1 MYAIKNLS
9 ALNDKPVAL
18 KEQVFT
24 RLFRIAEIAKLTVEE
39 VKALDEKVIA
49 QHGKCY
55 NSLERQKFLAFDYE
69 NDRSAHIKEFQE
81 ILDNMKM
88 AENQND
94 SYTMYRYKGISI
106 IKKNTLLDT
115 WEAIEKV
122 LMDCG
127 LVK

>member
-1 MYAIKNLS
+1 
-9 ALNDKPVAL
+9 
-18 KEQVFT
+18 
-24 RLFRIAEIAKLTVEE
+24 
-39 VKALDEKVIA
+39 
-49 QHGKCY
+49 
-55 NSLERQKFLAFDYE
+55 
-69 NDRSAHIKEFQE
+69 
-81 ILDNMKM
+81 M

-115 WEAIEKV
+115 WESIEKV